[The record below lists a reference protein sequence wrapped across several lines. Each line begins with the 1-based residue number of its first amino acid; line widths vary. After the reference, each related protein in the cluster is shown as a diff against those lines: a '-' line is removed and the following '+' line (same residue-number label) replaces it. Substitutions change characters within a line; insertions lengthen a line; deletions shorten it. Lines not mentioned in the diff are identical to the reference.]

1 MASADELR
9 RRREDESAFAFL
21 YDMARQ
27 QNEQLAAE
35 GRRPVFGGLLSKE
48 PVAGV
53 DTVRYE
59 GLGNMLAGL
68 LSPVARA
75 ADAPISAYRGTIPQE
90 DMLNEAMNSAG
101 LASTLGGMFADLPQ
115 GALASNALR
124 SDFVEPGKQF
134 MRPMPDP
141 DNDRFA
147 PSDTVMA
154 QRILDMRADGR
165 ASEVTDEMM
174 TQADPAFMYNNTPL
188 AMDAAARM
196 ERARAAGFDADG
208 YHGTVVDHASLK
220 PSVMGKHGPGVYTAD
235 GPEFAGDF
243 AGKMYGKDEYLD
255 GGKVLPMSIRS
266 NPAPDEYR
274 ANAEALKR
282 SAANPFDGAGEFT
295 GYLDDNGFTGV
306 KVGSEQ
312 TTVNPANMRSRFAR
326 FDPEFAHLRNLS
338 SANASTSGGLLA
350 TATSNAERMAQRI
363 LELRAAGRA
372 SEVTDEMMA
381 QADPQYMFANT
392 PLPMD
397 EAARA
402 ARAEAAGFGGDLY
415 HGTTHEFNQFGGGN
429 TRNTQGHFGA
439 GDYFTDSAKDASDN
453 YAGDGP
459 DLTLR
464 IETRAEQI
472 ADEMGVDYDDPAAIA
487 AAKSELRG
495 DTDGLIIPSRI
506 KGNEVNV
513 MGHTRGEP
521 TTLEMEMPSA
531 SQFEADA
538 RAELG
543 PDADKWD
550 VYDLAQEMADDAA
563 LYIEPAGPLAD
574 FAESIRSQGYRHDFD
589 AEEALTPVY
598 DDLADGAISA
608 YDLDRKLRVGP
619 LAYAESP
626 ETGGLLGNDV
636 IRQAFADA
644 GYDNIRMSA
653 NAQGWNMPI
662 PEGTSHIIAS
672 NPANIRSRFARFDP
686 EFAHLSNLNAANAST
701 VGGLLAQSGVSDKQ
715 AEKIET
721 YLKKVGLLQ

>member
-21 YDMARQ
+21 YDMARE

-35 GRRPVFGGLLSKE
+35 GRRPVFGGLLS
-48 PVAGV
+48 VGNFGAGADKMDV
-53 DTVRYE
+53 LRDIDFE
-59 GLGNMLAGL
+59 GVGSGLLGL

-75 ADAPISAYRGTIPQE
+75 IDAPISAYRGTIPQE
-90 DMLNEAMNSAG
+90 DMLNEAMNVTGMAMAG
-101 LASTLGGMFADLPQ
+101 GGAIASPQ

-124 SDFVEPGKQF
+124 RDFVEPGKQF

-147 PSDTVMA
+147 PSDIVMA

-165 ASEVTDEMM
+165 ASEGTDEMM
-174 TQADPAFMYNNTPL
+174 TQADPAFMFDNTPL
-188 AMDAAARM
+188 PMDAAARM
-196 ERARAAGFDADG
+196 ERAQAAGFDADG

-306 KVGSEQ
+306 KVGNEQ
-312 TTVNPANMRSRFAR
+312 TTVNPANMRSQFAR

-381 QADPQYMFANT
+381 QADPQYMFKNT
-392 PLPMD
+392 PLPKD

-402 ARAEAAGFGGDLY
+402 ARAEAAGFDVSNPVFHGGASGIKAMDADVSQ
-415 HGTTHEFNQFGGGN
+415 GKDFDTGVWTTSDRYNANRYAGSRTEGKPKVNDGQNWPIYDDRGSVYPLFADTSGYGETDFKGRNWGDAPEGAVIRGGGQPSQRISEVREDWQSWPN
-429 TRNTQGHFGA
+429 TAEAVRAARDTGRRGLVIKDVVDI
-439 GDYFTDSAKDASDN
+439 GDNFPHKDHIGLGSEISND
-453 YAGDGP
+453 
-459 DLTLR
+459 
-464 IETRAEQI
+464 
-472 ADEMGVDYDDPAAIA
+472 VVAI
-487 AAKSELRG
+487 
-495 DTDGLIIPSRI
+495 D
-506 KGNEVNV
+506 
-513 MGHTRGEP
+513 P
-521 TTLEMEMPSA
+521 TTL
-531 SQFEADA
+531 
-538 RAELG
+538 
-543 PDADKWD
+543 
-550 VYDLAQEMADDAA
+550 
-563 LYIEPAGPLAD
+563 
-574 FAESIRSQGYRHDFD
+574 
-589 AEEALTPVY
+589 
-598 DDLADGAISA
+598 
-608 YDLDRKLRVGP
+608 
-619 LAYAESP
+619 
-626 ETGGLLGNDV
+626 
-636 IRQAFADA
+636 
-644 GYDNIRMSA
+644 
-653 NAQGWNMPI
+653 
-662 PEGTSHIIAS
+662 
-672 NPANIRSRFARFDP
+672 RSRFARFDP
-686 EFAHLSNLNAANAST
+686 EFAHLANLNAANAST

>member
-21 YDMARQ
+21 YDMARE

-35 GRRPVFGGLLSKE
+35 GRRPVFGGLLS
-48 PVAGV
+48 VGNFGAGADKMDV
-53 DTVRYE
+53 LRDIDFE
-59 GLGNMLAGL
+59 GVGSGLLGL

-75 ADAPISAYRGTIPQE
+75 IDAPISAYRGTIPQE
-90 DMLNEAMNSAG
+90 DMLNEAMNVTGMAMAG
-101 LASTLGGMFADLPQ
+101 GGAIASPQ

-124 SDFVEPGKQF
+124 RDFVEPGKQF

-147 PSDTVMA
+147 PSDIVMA

-174 TQADPAFMYNNTPL
+174 TQADPAFMFDNTPL
-188 AMDAAARM
+188 PMDAAARM
-196 ERARAAGFDADG
+196 ERAQAAGFDADG

-306 KVGSEQ
+306 KVGNEQ
-312 TTVNPANMRSRFAR
+312 TTVNPANMRSQFAR

-381 QADPQYMFANT
+381 QADPQYMFKNT
-392 PLPMD
+392 PLPKD

-402 ARAEAAGFGGDLY
+402 ARAEAAGFDVSNPVFHGGASGIKAMDADVSQ
-415 HGTTHEFNQFGGGN
+415 GKDFDTGVWTTSDRYNANRYAGSRTEGKPKVNDGQNWPIYDDRGSVYPLFADTSGYGETDFKGRNWGDAPEGAVIRGGGQPSQRISEVREDWQSWPN
-429 TRNTQGHFGA
+429 TAEAVRAARDTGRRGLVIKDVVDI
-439 GDYFTDSAKDASDN
+439 GDNFPHKDHIGLGSEISND
-453 YAGDGP
+453 
-459 DLTLR
+459 
-464 IETRAEQI
+464 
-472 ADEMGVDYDDPAAIA
+472 VVAI
-487 AAKSELRG
+487 
-495 DTDGLIIPSRI
+495 D
-506 KGNEVNV
+506 
-513 MGHTRGEP
+513 P
-521 TTLEMEMPSA
+521 TTL
-531 SQFEADA
+531 
-538 RAELG
+538 
-543 PDADKWD
+543 
-550 VYDLAQEMADDAA
+550 
-563 LYIEPAGPLAD
+563 
-574 FAESIRSQGYRHDFD
+574 
-589 AEEALTPVY
+589 
-598 DDLADGAISA
+598 
-608 YDLDRKLRVGP
+608 
-619 LAYAESP
+619 
-626 ETGGLLGNDV
+626 
-636 IRQAFADA
+636 
-644 GYDNIRMSA
+644 
-653 NAQGWNMPI
+653 
-662 PEGTSHIIAS
+662 
-672 NPANIRSRFARFDP
+672 RSRFARFDP
-686 EFAHLSNLNAANAST
+686 EFAHLANLNAANAST

>member
-27 QNEQLAAE
+27 HDEQLAAE

-59 GLGNMLAGL
+59 GMGNMLAGL

-75 ADAPISAYRGTIPQE
+75 VDAPVSAYRGTIPQE
-90 DMLNEAMNSAG
+90 DMLNEAMNVTGMAMAG
-101 LASTLGGMFADLPQ
+101 GGAIASPQ

-147 PSDTVMA
+147 PSDIVMA

-174 TQADPAFMYNNTPL
+174 TQADPAFMFDNTPL
-188 AMDAAARM
+188 PMDAAARM
-196 ERARAAGFDADG
+196 DRARAAGFDADG
-208 YHGTVVDHASLK
+208 YHGTVVDYASLK
-220 PSVMGKHGPGVYTAD
+220 PSVMGKYGPGVYTAD
-235 GPEFAGDF
+235 GPEFAGNF
-243 AGKMYGKDEYLD
+243 AGKVYGKDEYLD
-255 GGKVLPMSIRS
+255 GSKVLPMSIRS

-306 KVGSEQ
+306 KVGNEQ
-312 TTVNPANMRSRFAR
+312 TTVNPANMRSQFAR

-397 EAARA
+397 EAARM
-402 ARAEAAGFGGDLY
+402 ARAEAAGFDTGANLY
-415 HGTTHEFNQFGGGN
+415 HGTISDFQAFDPARFGQSDHGSKGRGVYTSQDADVAN
-429 TRNTQGHFGA
+429 SYADLVAEKLGAESGRQVYPLYYGLRNPYDGEIPMSMYDDTSSVAFTQRL
-439 GDYFTDSAKDASDN
+439 KDA
-453 YAGDGP
+453 GFDGVMRP
-459 DLTLR
+459 DP
-464 IETRAEQI
+464 QH
-472 ADEMGVDYDDPAAIA
+472 G
-487 AAKSELRG
+487 
-495 DTDGLIIPSRI
+495 
-506 KGNEVNV
+506 
-513 MGHTRGEP
+513 GEY
-521 TTLEMEMPSA
+521 T
-531 SQFEADA
+531 EAVA
-538 RAELG
+538 
-543 PDADKWD
+543 
-550 VYDLAQEMADDAA
+550 
-563 LYIEPAGPLAD
+563 
-574 FAESIRSQGYRHDFD
+574 FD
-589 AEEALTPVY
+589 
-598 DDLADGAISA
+598 
-608 YDLDRKLRVGP
+608 
-619 LAYAESP
+619 
-626 ETGGLLGNDV
+626 
-636 IRQAFADA
+636 
-644 GYDNIRMSA
+644 
-653 NAQGWNMPI
+653 
-662 PEGTSHIIAS
+662 
-672 NPANIRSRFARFDP
+672 PANIRSRFARFDP
-686 EFAHLSNLNAANAST
+686 EFAHLANLNAANAST